1 MNEDVFPIEHF
12 GRFFRCQPCQLS
24 SRIEV
29 NAHVLI
35 FQDVDDASMEIAD
48 AKLPY
53 GYEPRDKSWE
63 MVTMV
68 GRKGCEIQENL
79 GESRIFRFVFL
90 TSTSIVKSWLR
101 YHQS

>member
-1 MNEDVFPIEHF
+1 MYFPLNILGDLF
-12 GRFFRCQPCQLS
+12 VAC
-24 SRIEV
+24 
-29 NAHVLI
+29 HVSFHGKDRGKLPVI

-63 MVTMV
+63 MVMMV

-79 GESRIFRFVFL
+79 GESRIFRYVFL
-90 TSTSIVKSWLR
+90 ICTSILKSWLR